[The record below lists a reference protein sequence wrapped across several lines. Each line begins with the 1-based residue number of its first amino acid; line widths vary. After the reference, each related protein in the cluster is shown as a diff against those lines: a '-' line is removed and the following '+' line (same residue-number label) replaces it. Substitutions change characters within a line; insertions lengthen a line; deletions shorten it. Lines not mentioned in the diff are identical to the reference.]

1 MLQYLVI
8 LLDDTS
14 VSYCEYE
21 NTKTVRRLMPLDVL
35 QGGILFGMKENLSI
49 QFVYPDYPIPDE
61 YTSLIDSI
69 EHVNIK
75 PSNCDK
81 NDADIVVYEDA
92 NDFASD
98 EIQFSK
104 TVVLRISKSRFFE
117 QTDLIESSIG
127 KVCRLNIVIS
137 DVETFDTCDY
147 ERYKSVLSVLR
158 KKLGCMYAGGDSL
171 QLNILSDRIVL
182 DSMNNCG
189 AGDTSITLAPDGR
202 FYVCPAFYYEDE
214 SDYLELGKGRFD
226 VGSITGGIK
235 IKNQQLYKLEY
246 APLCRVCDA
255 YQCKRCIWLNRRL
268 TYEVNIPS
276 KQQCVISHIERNAS
290 RDLLVQLQSER
301 RLDAGKTIEEI
312 EYLDPFDVV
321 INN

>member
-14 VSYCEYE
+14 VSYCHYE

-35 QGGILFGMKENLSI
+35 QEGILFGMKENLSI
-49 QFVYPDYPIPDE
+49 QFVYPDYPIPDG

-69 EHVNIK
+69 DHVKIK
-75 PSNCDK
+75 PFHCEK

-104 TVVLRISKSRFFE
+104 TAVLRISKGRFFE
-117 QTDLIESSIG
+117 QADLIESNIG

-137 DVETFDTCDY
+137 DIESFDTCDY

-158 KKLGCMYAGGDSL
+158 EKLVLLYAGGGNS
-171 QLNILSDRIVL
+171 QLNLLSDRIIL

-202 FYVCPAFYYEDE
+202 FYVCPAFYYEKEADCM
-214 SDYLELGKGRFD
+214 ELGNGRFD
-226 VGSITGGIK
+226 IGSIKDGVN
-235 IKNQQLYKLEY
+235 IKNPQLYKLEY

-290 RDLLVQLQSER
+290 RDLLVQLQSENH
-301 RLDAGKTIEEI
+301 LKLEKTIEEI
-312 EYLDPFDVV
+312 DYLDPFDVV